1 MAEEPQL
8 PQIPDIGDI
17 LDRKKSLVE
26 EITTV
31 IKCRSCNVKYTRLF
45 KPGDFT
51 FKKLTDENCKEC
63 SKDNVLVIEEIYT
76 EWINPKKKKK

>member
-1 MAEEPQL
+1 MSEEPQL
-8 PQIPDIGDI
+8 PLIPDLGDI

-26 EITTV
+26 KISTV
-31 IKCRSCNVKYTRLF
+31 LKCSSCNAKYDREF

-63 SKDNVLVIEEIYT
+63 DEEKTLIIQEIYS
-76 EWINPKKKKK
+76 EWIKPKKK